1 MRNATAFGTATVPT
15 LEDACVPWAAALNTT
30 AEHDEITV
38 TLLSLAV
45 VDDQMR
51 LTGLLRVRSRPDV
64 RVATIPSLEVAMPG
78 GTALRLVDAR
88 VQPRGRVTWVS
99 WTYEWPEIVPGR
111 LEGRID
117 HIELEYR
124 LGGTAR
130 VDVLGPWDFSFPV
143 RPPTEAEIV
152 TRPEDRMGMA

>member
-1 MRNATAFGTATVPT
+1 MRNATALGTAVDAT
-15 LEDACVPWAAALNTT
+15 LPDTDLPWASALNAT
-30 AEHDEITV
+30 AQHEEITV
-38 TLLSLAV
+38 SLLTLAV

-64 RVATIPSLEVAMPG
+64 RLATIPSLEVTLPG

-88 VQPRGRVTWVS
+88 VQPHGRVTWVS
-99 WTYEWPEIVPGR
+99 WTYEWPEVVPGR

-124 LGGTAR
+124 LGGSAR

-143 RPPTEAEIV
+143 RPPTLVEFAA
-152 TRPEDRMGMA
+152 RSDDRIGRA